1 MKKAIVT
8 GATGAVGTALVNK
21 LISENVETLV
31 LVRKGG
37 RVNKI
42 PQNPLVKIA
51 YCSLDE
57 MADFQNTDNEK
68 YDVMFHLAWAGPY
81 GKDRNDMFLQ
91 TDNIKNE
98 LEAVKLAK
106 RFGCETFVG
115 AGSQAENGRL
125 KDGEKV
131 SPTSPTNPDNGYGI
145 AKLAAGKM
153 SRILCSQL
161 GMKHIWCR
169 ILSAYGP
176 GDGAHTMV
184 MSTIIKFLNGE
195 DCDFTPGE
203 QKWDFLYNGDIANAF
218 YLAAEK
224 GKNGAIYTLGSGK
237 TKSLK
242 DYITTI
248 RDIA

>member
-21 LISENVETLV
+21 LISEKVETLV

-42 PQNPLVKIA
+42 PSNPLVKIA

-57 MADFQNTDNEK
+57 MADFQNDEK
-68 YDVMFHLAWAGPY
+68 YDAFFHLAWAGPY
-81 GKDRNDMFLQ
+81 GKDRDNMFLQ
-91 TDNIKNE
+91 SNNIKNE

-106 RFGCETFVG
+106 RFGCDVFVG

-125 KDGEKV
+125 ENGQKV
-131 SPTSPTNPDNGYGI
+131 APDSPTNPNNGYGI

-161 GMKHIWCR
+161 GISQMHFSLLPKRAKTAQFIPSAQAKQEALR
-169 ILSAYGP
+169 I
-176 GDGAHTMV
+176 
-184 MSTIIKFLNGE
+184 I
-195 DCDFTPGE
+195 
-203 QKWDFLYNGDIANAF
+203 
-218 YLAAEK
+218 
-224 GKNGAIYTLGSGK
+224 
-237 TKSLK
+237 
-242 DYITTI
+242 
-248 RDIA
+248 

>member
-98 LEAVKLAK
+98 LEAVSLQKDLA
-106 RFGCETFVG
+106 V
-115 AGSQAENGRL
+115 
-125 KDGEKV
+125 
-131 SPTSPTNPDNGYGI
+131 
-145 AKLAAGKM
+145 
-153 SRILCSQL
+153 
-161 GMKHIWCR
+161 KH
-169 ILSAYGP
+169 L
-176 GDGAHTMV
+176 
-184 MSTIIKFLNGE
+184 
-195 DCDFTPGE
+195 
-203 QKWDFLYNGDIANAF
+203 
-218 YLAAEK
+218 
-224 GKNGAIYTLGSGK
+224 
-237 TKSLK
+237 
-242 DYITTI
+242 
-248 RDIA
+248 

>member
-21 LISENVETLV
+21 LISQGVETLV

-42 PQNPLVKIA
+42 PSNPLVKIA

-57 MADFQNTDNEK
+57 MADFQNENDEK
-68 YDVMFHLAWAGPY
+68 YDAFFHLAWAGPY
-81 GKDRNDMFLQ
+81 GKDRDNMFLQ
-91 TDNIKNE
+91 SNNIKNE

-106 RFGCETFVG
+106 RFGCDVFVG

-125 KDGEKV
+125 ENGQKV
-131 SPTSPTNPDNGYGI
+131 APDSPTNPNNGYGI

-161 GMKHIWCR
+161 GIRLFGAEFCLLTAPVTER
-169 ILSAYGP
+169 ILW
-176 GDGAHTMV
+176 
-184 MSTIIKFLNGE
+184 L
-195 DCDFTPGE
+195 
-203 QKWDFLYNGDIANAF
+203 
-218 YLAAEK
+218 
-224 GKNGAIYTLGSGK
+224 
-237 TKSLK
+237 
-242 DYITTI
+242 
-248 RDIA
+248 